1 MRNSDYRKFIFFM
14 MATLTSMFASVLLI
28 VLPFPYILNN
38 ELGDIYWA
46 ILLPIFAFF
55 IMAIFLFSFTSY
67 LAGWIYFAKTKGLS
81 RWFGLLGIVPIIG
94 PLILIFKKNKLP
106 QEGERFC
113 SSTIAI
119 IGMLIPIVIIASA
132 FFFFSSVK
140 KDIQNIA
147 KEKYISKSKINA
159 IVKGVYHEK

>member
-14 MATLTSMFASVLLI
+14 IATLASLFTGALLI

-55 IMAIFLFSFTSY
+55 IMAIFLFSFTAY
-67 LAGWIYFAKTKGLS
+67 LASWIYFVKTKGYS
-81 RWFGLLGIVPIIG
+81 RWFGLLGMIPVIG
-94 PLILIFKKNKLP
+94 PLVLILKKNNLP
-106 QEGERFC
+106 QEGEGFC
-113 SSTIAI
+113 VATFAI
-119 IGMLIPIVIIASA
+119 VGMLVPIIIAFSA

-147 KEKYISKSKINA
+147 KEQYVSKSKINA
-159 IVKGVYHEK
+159 VVKGVYHEK